1 MRSAEGTLTAT
12 YRRSVLLRRQPRDGQ
27 EGSAGSHAKALD
39 RLLYRIR
46 HANPAYG
53 PTYASKIDIS
63 DGFYRI
69 PLDGNTAPN
78 LSVMLPALPGEP
90 SLVGI
95 PLALPMGWVESPPI
109 FCSFTET
116 IADLANHRYHRR
128 HAPPHRLDAIADTP
142 TKTTYNYL
150 PPVYPGLA
158 QSRAS
163 LQFQKSG

>member
-1 MRSAEGTLTAT
+1 MQFG
-12 YRRSVLLRRQPRDGQ
+12 
-27 EGSAGSHAKALD
+27 KALD

-53 PTYASKIDIS
+53 PVYANKIDIS

-69 PLDGNTAPN
+69 PLLDGNTAPN

-90 SLVGI
+90 LLVGI

-116 IADLANHRYHRR
+116 IADLANHRYHHR

-142 TKTTYNYL
+142 TKTTYDYL
-150 PPVYPGLA
+150 PPVE
-158 QSRAS
+158 SRKN
-163 LQFQKSG
+163 LQIEKSG